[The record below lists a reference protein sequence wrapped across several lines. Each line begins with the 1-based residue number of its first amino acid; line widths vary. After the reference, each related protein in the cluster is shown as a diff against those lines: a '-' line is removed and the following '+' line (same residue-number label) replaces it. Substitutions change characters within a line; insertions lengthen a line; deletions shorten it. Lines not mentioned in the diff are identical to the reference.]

1 MAQRLDTFDDDGIA
15 QRRIRH
21 LELALAHHALASWR
35 VPRTIRPQMPQASV
49 GDLPLL
55 EEAVTDDVLSPFL
68 LTALDQTDSRR

>member
-35 VPRTIRPQMPQASV
+35 VSSSPSALKCRRQMSAI
-49 GDLPLL
+49 
-55 EEAVTDDVLSPFL
+55 SPFL
-68 LTALDQTDSRR
+68 KKP